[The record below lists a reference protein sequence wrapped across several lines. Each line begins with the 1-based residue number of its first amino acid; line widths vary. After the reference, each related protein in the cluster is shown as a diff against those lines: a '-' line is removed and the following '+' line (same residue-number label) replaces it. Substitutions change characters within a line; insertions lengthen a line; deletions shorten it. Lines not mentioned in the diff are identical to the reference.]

1 MSAPVPGEDSLRR
14 AEELL
19 ERLEQ
24 ARARLE
30 QAGDADAAIE
40 VLAEL
45 QEIAKQVEAEL
56 GRARLASEEEPRAG
70 G

>member
-1 MSAPVPGEDSLRR
+1 VSAEDSLRR

-19 ERLEQ
+19 EKLEA

-30 QAGDADAAIE
+30 STEDPDAAIE

-45 QEIAKQVEAEL
+45 SELAREVEAEL
-56 GRARLASEEEPRAG
+56 TRAKREADAPG
-70 G
+70 

>member
-1 MSAPVPGEDSLRR
+1 MSAEDSLKK

-19 ERLEQ
+19 DKLEV

-30 QAGDADAAIE
+30 ATEDPEAAIE

-45 QEIAKQVEAEL
+45 SELAREVELELTRAKREADAP
-56 GRARLASEEEPRAG
+56 G
-70 G
+70 